1 MNDTDYKIVFII
13 GPPGSGK
20 NTLTEELIKKFN
32 IKTFG
37 AGDLLRE
44 EVKKDTE
51 KGREIANIIN
61 IGNIVPSIITVNL
74 IKNKLDE
81 IGKENLFIID
91 GFPRNKSNIDAW
103 KELFN
108 GEEGRKANIIA
119 LIELVCSEKTCES
132 RLISRGLTS
141 GRKDDD
147 LAVIKRRFVTYK
159 NESEVV
165 VSLLEKDYLII
176 NIDAEKSS
184 EDVLTETIQKIKENK
199 II

>member
-1 MNDTDYKIVFII
+1 MSDIAYKIIFII

-20 NTLTEELIKKFN
+20 NTLTEQLVKKYN

-44 EVKKDTE
+44 EVKKGTE
-51 KGREIANIIN
+51 KGKEIANIIDN
-61 IGNIVPSIITVNL
+61 GNIVPSSITVNL
-74 IKNKLDE
+74 IKDRLDE
-81 IGKENLFIID
+81 IGRENLFLID

-108 GEEGRKANIIA
+108 GEEGRNAKIVC
-119 LIELVCSEKTCES
+119 LLQLVCSEETCEK
-132 RLISRGLTS
+132 RLINRGLTS

-147 LAVIKRRFVTYK
+147 LAIIKRRFVTYK
-159 NESEVV
+159 NESEIV

-176 NIDAEKSS
+176 NLDGEKSS
-184 EDVLTETIQKIKENK
+184 EEVLSETIQKINEYK
-199 II
+199 IV